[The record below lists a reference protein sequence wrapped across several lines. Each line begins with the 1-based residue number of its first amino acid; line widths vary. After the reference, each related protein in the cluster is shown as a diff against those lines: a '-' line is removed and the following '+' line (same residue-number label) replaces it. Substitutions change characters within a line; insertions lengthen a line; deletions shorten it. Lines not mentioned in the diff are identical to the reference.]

1 MNWKKID
8 KFAEFVATRNN
19 TNIIFSN
26 DFKLIKIPQ
35 KKSLYSKLIDIID
48 IDKNKNEVV
57 LELGSQ
63 IIILY
68 NIVTTKI
75 TCIFLFDPEYVQSE
89 YILTNPSKY
98 ISGYMRP
105 IISQCTNPSNCLVI
119 GLCLGNTPNAL
130 ASIYGNKINRIDCV
144 DINNLLCKFYKKFL
158 SISDYIHVY
167 SMTGMKFVKS
177 TKRSYSFVCIDIPC
191 KYITKK
197 FMNLIHNITFKYSD
211 RRIVLNII
219 GDEKECAHDQIINS
233 FENFV
238 IIKKKQIESNNI
250 YVLK

>member
-19 TNIIFSN
+19 NNIIFSN
-26 DFKLIKIPQ
+26 DFKLVKTPQ
-35 KKSLYSKLIDIID
+35 KKSLYSKLIDITYID
-48 IDKNKNEVV
+48 INKNDVV

-63 IIILY
+63 MIILY
-68 NIVTTKI
+68 NTVTTKI
-75 TCIFLFDPEYVQSE
+75 TCIFYFDPEYIQSE

-98 ISGYMRP
+98 ISGYMKP

-119 GLCLGNTPNAL
+119 GLCLGNIPNAL

-177 TKRSYSFVCIDIPC
+177 TKKSYSFVSIDIPC

-197 FMNLIHNITFKYSD
+197 FMNLIHNITFKYLD

-233 FENFV
+233 FGNFV

>member
-19 TNIIFSN
+19 NNIIFSN
-26 DFKLIKIPQ
+26 DFKLVKTPQ
-35 KKSLYSKLIDIID
+35 KKSLYSKLIDITYID
-48 IDKNKNEVV
+48 INKNDVV

-63 IIILY
+63 MIILY
-68 NIVTTKI
+68 NTVTTKI
-75 TCIFLFDPEYVQSE
+75 TCIFYFDPEYIQSE

-98 ISGYMRP
+98 ISGYMKP

-119 GLCLGNTPNAL
+119 GLCLGNIPNAL

-177 TKRSYSFVCIDIPC
+177 TKKSYSFVSIDIPC

-197 FMNLIHNITFKYSD
+197 FMNLIHNITFKYLD

>member
-1 MNWKKID
+1 MNWKKIE
-8 KFAEFVATRNN
+8 KFAEFIATRTNN
-19 TNIIFSN
+19 NIIFSN
-26 DFKLIKIPQ
+26 DFKLVKTHQ
-35 KKSLYSKLIDIID
+35 KKSLYSKLINIID
-48 IDKNKNEVV
+48 INKNEVV

-63 IIILY
+63 MIILY
-68 NIVTTKI
+68 NQVTTKI

-98 ISGYMRP
+98 ISGYMEP
-105 IISQCTNPSNCLVI
+105 IISQCVNPSNCLVI
-119 GLCLGNTPNAL
+119 GLCLGNIPNAL
-130 ASIYGNKINRIDCV
+130 ASIYSNKINRIDCV

-177 TKRSYSFVCIDIPC
+177 TKKYYSFVSIDIPC

-211 RRIVLNII
+211 RRIILNII
-219 GDEKECAHDQIINS
+219 GDEKECMHDQIINS
-233 FENFV
+233 FEKFI

-250 YVLK
+250 YILK